1 MSGYSRRDSAGV
13 DGLLHAPQ
21 RTALGIVLNGTRVD
35 VTVPGSPAHLCGM
48 IDKSD
53 ELLMVDGQKVSAQTA
68 MAALRGSD
76 VPASVVSLVLRKF
89 GRGEVVKVELP
100 RTSLDIVKR
109 RQELN
114 ENLEQLQETVLQAFA
129 QGGQSQ
135 VADALTKIAKDAR
148 ALDLMNFDLHLHLSN
163 QVSAMLE
170 GVETLVSRSK
180 ASVLAVDATHQ
191 QVHILQSLTES
202 ELRHQRLQ
210 DPVASENLDR
220 EAMLQKQVQELEG
233 DLKALQ
239 EELSAAQILRRG
251 CLDDVHQLKLS
262 AAELEDEIQERQ
274 SSQDRLTG
282 ALSRIEDELAE
293 AQGEIS
299 QQPYAVRVVLGVDYE
314 ETVAN
319 AEMKAVMDLQLQE
332 DISIALR
339 IAKSQVEVLCYS
351 RGLGTMAELRIS
363 PTMSTP
369 SHTRT
374 SETATSGRAL
384 AEELQR
390 QAADPKCQIRNGAAG
405 QHIKE
410 VEVHGPIAVQ
420 AARALRS
427 ALLEMEGDLTRARL
441 DLARANSKMTETSA
455 RHRAV
460 IKEEELMKQEIMK
473 DCDKRLQAASADFR
487 EQLARAV
494 ETEREQIKKDYELVS
509 NQQKAERAE
518 ATERQRLESQKK
530 IMSLESKTKDLE
542 LELKAVRDNQ
552 YGMEMTTSSAKLELE
567 RTKEKLRHAE
577 RTTSQIQQACRKI
590 DEILVPELNS
600 CLMTISNIE
609 NEMGFFHSHVMRAA
623 AFASSN
629 NGTSLL
635 SSQDTVRSKEVC
647 VWLIP
652 FRVVSWLRPAAC
664 PSALPFTSHCRQ
676 N

>member
-1 MSGYSRRDSAGV
+1 
-13 DGLLHAPQ
+13 
-21 RTALGIVLNGTRVD
+21 
-35 VTVPGSPAHLCGM
+35 M

-89 GRGEVVKVELP
+89 GRGEVIKVQLP

-109 RQELN
+109 RHELN
-114 ENLEQLQETVLQAFA
+114 ENLEQLQKTVLQAFA
-129 QGGQSQ
+129 QGAESQ

-148 ALDLMNFDLHLHLSN
+148 ALDLLNFDLHLHLSN
-163 QVSAMLE
+163 QVSALLE

-180 ASVLAVDATHQ
+180 ASVLAMDATHQ
-191 QVHILQSLTES
+191 QVHVLQSLTES
-202 ELRHQRLQ
+202 ELRQQRLQ
-210 DPVASENLDR
+210 DPAASGNLDR

-239 EELSAAQILRRG
+239 EELSAAEILRRG

-262 AAELEDEIQERQ
+262 VAELEDERKERQ

-319 AEMKAVMDLQLQE
+319 AEMKALMDLQLQE

-339 IAKSQVEVLCYS
+339 IAKSQVEILCYS

-390 QAADPKCQIRNGAAG
+390 QAADPKCQIHNGAAG

-441 DLARANSKMTETSA
+441 EVARVNNKMTEASA

-460 IKEEELMKQEIMK
+460 IKEEELMKQEILK
-473 DCDKRLQAASADFR
+473 DCDNRLQAASTDFR

-494 ETEREQIKKDYELVS
+494 ELEREQIQNDHELASKK
-509 NQQKAERAE
+509 QKAEHAE
-518 ATERQRLESQKK
+518 AIERQRLESQKK
-530 IMSLESKTKDLE
+530 IISLESKTKELE
-542 LELKAVRDNQ
+542 LELKAERDTQ
-552 YGMEMTTSSAKLELE
+552 YGIQMTTSSAMLELE

-577 RTTSQIQQACRKI
+577 RTTSQIQQACRKV

-600 CLMTISNIE
+600 SLMTISNIE

-629 NGTSLL
+629 NGTSRLL
-635 SSQDTVRSKEVC
+635 SQDTLRSKEVC
-647 VWLIP
+647 VCLIP
-652 FRVVSWLRPAAC
+652 FRVVSLLRPVAC
-664 PSALPFTSHCRQ
+664 TSALPFTSHVGKTDLLWAGEHIYSA
-676 N
+676 

>member
-1 MSGYSRRDSAGV
+1 
-13 DGLLHAPQ
+13 
-21 RTALGIVLNGTRVD
+21 
-35 VTVPGSPAHLCGM
+35 
-48 IDKSD
+48 
-53 ELLMVDGQKVSAQTA
+53 
-68 MAALRGSD
+68 
-76 VPASVVSLVLRKF
+76 
-89 GRGEVVKVELP
+89 
-100 RTSLDIVKR
+100 
-109 RQELN
+109 
-114 ENLEQLQETVLQAFA
+114 
-129 QGGQSQ
+129 
-135 VADALTKIAKDAR
+135 
-148 ALDLMNFDLHLHLSN
+148 
-163 QVSAMLE
+163 
-170 GVETLVSRSK
+170 
-180 ASVLAVDATHQ
+180 
-191 QVHILQSLTES
+191 
-202 ELRHQRLQ
+202 
-210 DPVASENLDR
+210 
-220 EAMLQKQVQELEG
+220 
-233 DLKALQ
+233 
-239 EELSAAQILRRG
+239 
-251 CLDDVHQLKLS
+251 
-262 AAELEDEIQERQ
+262 
-274 SSQDRLTG
+274 
-282 ALSRIEDELAE
+282 
-293 AQGEIS
+293 
-299 QQPYAVRVVLGVDYE
+299 
-314 ETVAN
+314 
-319 AEMKAVMDLQLQE
+319 MDLQLQE

-339 IAKSQVEVLCYS
+339 IAKSQVEILCYS

-530 IMSLESKTKDLE
+530 IMSLESKTKELE